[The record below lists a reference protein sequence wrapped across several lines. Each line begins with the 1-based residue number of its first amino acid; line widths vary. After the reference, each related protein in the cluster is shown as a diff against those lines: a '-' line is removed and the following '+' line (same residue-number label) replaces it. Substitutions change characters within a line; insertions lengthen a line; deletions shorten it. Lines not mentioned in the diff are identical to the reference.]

1 MMTSCSRFRLL
12 VPTIHRLWSTKTG
25 SFRIAAPAPSASF
38 CSAAM
43 EDAKR
48 RRLSLGNQLAR
59 SSPKK
64 VSCGKLSAASVGD
77 LVLVEGDVVESR
89 DSGRFLDIVD
99 DSGTV
104 RLTAPASLRTQL
116 GRMHRTDRVTVVGR
130 VRARPDPERSE
141 GSPTGDVE
149 ILVERIVETG
159 TDSVNLADGGYAK
172 VQWPEGMSALDVTEQ
187 ERVKCPSESVLE
199 YFKRRE
205 YTCAVFR
212 RHDIGRQVHLV
223 GWLVD
228 GFHPQDRMLL
238 RDGYGAI
245 QLKVSTVPE
254 ERRRAIPERAVVL
267 ATGTI
272 RARPTIARGLPTGT
286 VEVCVDELEVLEPN
300 KPYENP
306 VSTRRLNTN
315 RFTNRSHNCGELRA
329 RHAGQQVTLCGWLE
343 FVRMNMFFTLRDGYG
358 STQVVVPEQLA
369 DTVRLDGI
377 AFESILKV
385 TGTVVKRPY
394 GQENAQQATGE
405 IEVILDTVEVLN
417 PARSRLPIDIQEHN
431 QAKEFLRIEHRYIDL
446 RSAKLQRN
454 LRLRSQIIMK
464 MREYMINR
472 CGFVEVETPTL
483 FRRTPG
489 GAQEFVVPT
498 RKPDHFYSLVQS
510 PQQFKQMLMSGAIDR
525 YFQVA
530 RCYRD
535 EATRPDRQPEF
546 TQLDLELSFTD
557 RHQIMALVEGVLEA
571 SWPSQLHP
579 LQLPFPR
586 MTYQEAMSRFGCD
599 KPDTRFGL
607 ELRDLSTILVSNEK
621 MRHGV
626 ASSEFGA
633 YAVVAKP
640 PNGNPKVFKTA
651 LTKVIKEF
659 PRCKFAVSVIS
670 DAWTE
675 SSIVNLFGVRET
687 AEIKERLKLGAGDLM
702 LLGYGKASEAQEMM
716 GRVRLAFYTE
726 LEDRNLRV
734 TRSALAPNFLWIV
747 DFPMFAA
754 NEETGQLET
763 VHHPFTTAHPDD
775 MDKLRAKQD
784 LASIRS
790 QSFDLVWNGME
801 IGGGSVRIHEA
812 ALQRMVLDEILRIE
826 HSHLQ
831 HLLDALDTGCPPHGG
846 FAIGLDRYISL
857 ICQAK
862 SIREVIAFPKTIN
875 GKDPLSKAP
884 VKITD
889 EEKRLYHIRTVDEGE
904 GEGGEEKMES

>member
-1 MMTSCSRFRLL
+1 MMTSCRRFRSL
-12 VPTIHRLWSTKTG
+12 VPTIHRLLLAKTRP
-25 SFRIAAPAPSASF
+25 FRIATSASSVRF

-43 EDAKR
+43 EDVKR

-64 VSCGKLSAASVGD
+64 VSCSKLNTGCVGD
-77 LVLVEGDVVESR
+77 LVMIEGDVVESR

-99 DSGTV
+99 TTGSV
-104 RLTAPASLRTQL
+104 RLTAPNSLRKQL
-116 GRMHRTDRVTVVGR
+116 AKMHRTDRVTVVGR

-141 GSPTGDVE
+141 GELTGDIEV
-149 ILVERIVETG
+149 LVERIVGTG
-159 TDSVNLADGGYAK
+159 RDSINLSEGGYAK
-172 VQWPEGMSALDVTEQ
+172 VEWPEGMSALDVTEQ
-187 ERVKCPSESVLE
+187 ERGKCSSESILE
-199 YFKRRE
+199 YFRRRE

-223 GWLVD
+223 GWLED
-228 GFHPQDRMLL
+228 GGHPPDRMML
-238 RDGYGAI
+238 RDSYGAI
-245 QLKVSTVPE
+245 QLRVSTIPE
-254 ERRRAIPERAVVL
+254 EQRNGISENAVIL

-272 RARPTIARGLPTGT
+272 RARPTMAQGLPTGT
-286 VEVCVDELEVLEPN
+286 VEVYVDELEVLDPN

-306 VSTRRLNTN
+306 VSTRRLNIN
-315 RFTNRSHNCGELRA
+315 RFTDRTHNCGQLRA
-329 RHAGQQVTLCGWLE
+329 SHAGQKVTLCGWLE
-343 FVRMNMFFTLRDGYG
+343 YVRMNMFFTLRDGYG
-358 STQVVVPEQLA
+358 STQVVVPE
-369 DTVRLDGI
+369 TVTNAVKLDGI
-377 AFESILKV
+377 PFESILKV

-394 GQENAQQATGE
+394 GQENGQQATGE
-405 IEVILDTVEVLN
+405 IEVIMDSVEVLN

-446 RSAKLQRN
+446 RSAKLQHN

-464 MREYMINR
+464 MREFMINR
-472 CGFVEVETPTL
+472 CGFIEVETPTL

-557 RHQIMALVEGVLEA
+557 RHQIMSLVEGILDA
-571 SWPSQLHP
+571 SWPNQLHP

-586 MTYQEAMSRFGCD
+586 MTYQEAMSRYGCD

-607 ELRDLSTILVSNEK
+607 DLRDLTTILSSNEK

-626 ASSEFGA
+626 ATPEFGA
-633 YAVVAKP
+633 FAIVAKP
-640 PNGNPKVFKTA
+640 PNGNPKTFKTA
-651 LTKVIKEF
+651 LTKVLKEY
-659 PRCKFAVSVIS
+659 PRCKFAVSVVS
-670 DAWTE
+670 DSWTE

-687 AEIKERLKLGAGDLM
+687 AEIKERLKLGTGDLM

-716 GRVRLAFYTE
+716 GRVRLALYTE
-726 LEDRNLRV
+726 MEERNLRV
-734 TRSALAPNFLWIV
+734 TRSVLAPNFVWIV

-763 VHHPFTTAHPDD
+763 VHHPFTTAHPED
-775 MDKLRAKQD
+775 MDKLRSKQD

-812 ALQRMVLDEILRIE
+812 ALQRMVLNDILQIE

-831 HLLDALDTGCPPHGG
+831 HLLDALDSGCPPHGG

-857 ICQAK
+857 ICRAK

-884 VKITD
+884 VRITD
-889 EEKRLYHIRTVDEGE
+889 EEKRLYHIRSVEGE
-904 GEGGEEKMES
+904 GVEEERVES